1 MIFMKKKLLFLNAVF
16 LLSSSLY
23 NAQINRISF
32 ETSEGY
38 TVGNLGSQQG
48 WTYWGGIPPSNA
60 QIVNNNATHGVNSL
74 NVISN
79 EDVLDMCG
87 IEKNIAS
94 LVTSN
99 DIEISFDYR
108 FSGLDGSDYEMAVYN
123 DGTNYYYTA
132 AFKINYLTGALSYR
146 TSTGFEAGPVLA
158 PNQWHNLK
166 IVIKKSDDTLQY
178 FANGTQIYT
187 GALGT
192 YKNSQIIDFV
202 YDDYGTG
209 FRVDN
214 ISINNLSVLSTQD
227 ISKKER
233 VNVFPNQAT
242 EKISIETESKIET
255 IAIYDGQGKMIR
267 NYAENGISNGKI
279 IDVSDFA
286 SGLYLV
292 KVKTKTSEFTKKII
306 KK

>member
-1 MIFMKKKLLFLNAVF
+1 MKKKLLFLNAAF
-16 LLSSSLY
+16 LLSSTVY
-23 NAQINRISF
+23 NAQINKISF

-38 TVGNLGSQQG
+38 TLGNIGSQQG
-48 WTYWGGIPPSNA
+48 WTYWGGIPPANA
-60 QIVNNNATHGVNSL
+60 QVVNNNATNGVNSL
-74 NVISN
+74 NVTSN
-79 EDVLDMCG
+79 EDILDFCG

-108 FSGLDGSDYEMAVYN
+108 FEDIDGSDYEMAVYN
-123 DGTNYYYTA
+123 DGTDYYYTA
-132 AFKINYLTGALSYR
+132 AFKISYLTGALSYR
-146 TSTGFEAGPVLA
+146 TATGFIAGPVLA

-166 IVIKKSDDTLQY
+166 MVIKKSDDTLQY
-178 FANGTQIYT
+178 FANGTQIYS

-192 YKNSQIIDFV
+192 YKNSQIIDFI

-214 ISINNLSVLSTQD
+214 ISINNLSALSTQENSRKD
-227 ISKKER
+227 IIK
-233 VNVFPNQAT
+233 VYPNPAT
-242 EKISIETESKIET
+242 EKISIETDDKIET
-255 IAIYDGQGKMIR
+255 IAFFDSQGKLIR
-267 NYAENGISNGKI
+267 NYTENGISNGKT
-279 IDVSDFA
+279 IDISDFV
-286 SGLYLV
+286 SGMYMV